1 MPTDKTP
8 MTQDDPHTPPS
19 CPAPAGQDGGGNKQP
34 GKPLPALLASLVLLA
49 AILLAFGAG
58 IYFLFRWLPTW
69 EHRVLFGILVFIA
82 LMMVLMMRETN
93 SAKKKEKK
101 ETDETIADAATRDEQ
116 QAALAHLARLPHFR
130 TLPDGA
136 LFDYLQGSTITPCR
150 CGKYSP
156 LHLMVRYGKGRRHC
170 VALVSRGALA
180 QYLAVQD
187 AVAAGLRQV
196 AAQRMVQLP
205 PNPVGGGL

>member
-8 MTQDDPHTPPS
+8 MTQNDPHTPPVS
-19 CPAPAGQDGGGNKQP
+19 PAPAGQDGDVNKQP
-34 GKPLPALLASLVLLA
+34 GKPLPLLLASLALLA
-49 AILLAFGAG
+49 TILLAFSAG
-58 IYFLFRWLPTW
+58 IYFLIRWLPTW
-69 EHRVLFGILVFIA
+69 EHRVLFGILMLIA
-82 LMMVLMMRETN
+82 LMLVMMMREMN
-93 SAKKKEKK
+93 SAKKKEA
-101 ETDETIADAATRDEQ
+101 DATIADAATLDEQ
-116 QAALAHLARLPHFR
+116 QAALTHLARLPHFR

-156 LHLMVRYGKGRRHC
+156 LHLMVGYGKGRRHC

-196 AAQRMVQLP
+196 ATQRVVQFP
-205 PNPVGGGL
+205 VNPVGGNL

>member
-8 MTQDDPHTPPS
+8 MTQDDPHTPALS
-19 CPAPAGQDGGGNKQP
+19 PAPAGQDGDVNRKP
-34 GKPLPALLASLVLLA
+34 GKSLPALLASLALLA
-49 AILLAFGAG
+49 VILVAFGAG

-69 EHRVLFGILVFIA
+69 EHRVLFGILMLIV
-82 LMMVLMMRETN
+82 LMMVLMMREMN
-93 SAKKKEKK
+93 SAKKK
-101 ETDETIADAATRDEQ
+101 DGSETIADAATRDEQ

-156 LHLMVRYGKGRRHC
+156 LHLMVRYSKGRRHC

-187 AVAAGLRQV
+187 AVAAGLT
-196 AAQRMVQLP
+196 QRMVQFP
-205 PNPVGGGL
+205 VNPLGGGL

>member
-8 MTQDDPHTPPS
+8 MTQDDPHTPPVS
-19 CPAPAGQDGGGNKQP
+19 PAPAGQNGDGNKQP
-34 GKPLPALLASLVLLA
+34 GKPLPALLASLALLA

-69 EHRVLFGILVFIA
+69 EHRILFGLLTLIA
-82 LMMVLMMRETN
+82 LMLVLMVREK
-93 SAKKKEKK
+93 SSSVKK
-101 ETDETIADAATRDEQ
+101 ETDETIADAATLDEQ

-130 TLPDGA
+130 ALPDGA

-196 AAQRMVQLP
+196 AAQRVVQFP
-205 PNPVGGGL
+205 VNPLGGGL